1 MPFFADAESNY
12 ELFANDADASS
23 RTRML
28 SKTMNQ
34 IESNAKRDKKVII
47 LDYIFF
53 FWVFPLLVFVLCF
66 FLVHQMQYR
75 ETTQQQQ
82 QIKK

>member
-34 IESNAKRDKKVII
+34 IESNAKRDKRVII
-47 LDYIFF
+47 LDYNFF
-53 FWVFPLLVFVLCF
+53 LGFSSLGFCSVFF

-75 ETTQQQQ
+75 ETT
-82 QIKK
+82 